1 MNVLRWF
8 AMPGLFVL
16 AGLVLSA
23 CGQAARGVAQPPA
36 VPAATPTLSQ
46 ASATPA
52 PASPEAT
59 APPSAAS
66 ASGLEPRP
74 DDPRCQRQ
82 VAALRIRFSVSGWQT
97 NFCQHSVDYADIL
110 SGGPPPDGIPP
121 LDNPKFE
128 TAAEADAWLKPN
140 EPVIS
145 FRLGDEA
152 RAYPLQVLIW
162 HEIVN
167 DAVAGRPVAVTFC
180 PLCNAAIVFDRRV
193 NGQVLRFGTSGNLRF
208 SDLIMW
214 DDRTESWW
222 QQFTGEAIVGDMTGT
237 RLEFLPAQIVAWADF
252 KAAFPQG
259 QVLSRDTGYSRPYG
273 QNPYTGYD
281 RIDRPPFLFD
291 GTLDDRLPPMARVVA
306 VVLGETVT
314 AYPFSTLKEVHVV
327 NDVVEGHPIAVF
339 WKEGT
344 ASALD
349 KSSIAASRDVG
360 STAVYE
366 RRLDGQT
373 LTFTWNGAA
382 FQDQETGSTWDLFGQ
397 AIAGPLAG
405 KSLKPLLSHEYFW
418 FAWAAFRPDTMIY
431 RSASEY

>member
-8 AMPGLFVL
+8 TMPGLFVL
-16 AGLVLSA
+16 AGLLLSA
-23 CGQAARGVAQPPA
+23 CGQAARDVTQPP
-36 VPAATPTLSQ
+36 PPLS
-46 ASATPA
+46 TA
-52 PASPEAT
+52 PASPQVTAT
-59 APPSAAS
+59 PSS
-66 ASGLEPRP
+66 EPVSGLEAQP
-74 DDPRCQRQ
+74 DDPRCQAQ
-82 VAALRIRFSVSGWQT
+82 VAQQGVRFNVSGWKT
-97 NFCQHSVDYADIL
+97 NFCLHSVDYAEIL

-145 FRLGDEA
+145 FQLGDEA

-167 DAVAGRPVAVTFC
+167 DVVGGRPVAVTFC
-180 PLCNAAIVFDRRV
+180 PLCNAAIVFDRTL
-193 NGQVLRFGTSGNLRF
+193 NGQVLRFGTTGNLRY

-214 DDRTESWW
+214 DDQTESWW
-222 QQFTGEAIVGDMTGT
+222 QQFTGEAIVGDMTGA

-259 QVLSRDTGYSRPYG
+259 QVLSRDTGYLRSYG

-306 VVLGETVT
+306 VAVGEAIK
-314 AYPFSTLKEVHVV
+314 AYPFSTLKEVRVI
-327 NDVVEGHPIAVF
+327 NDVVAGRQLVVF

-349 KSSIAASRDVG
+349 KRDIAASRDVG

-366 RRLDGQT
+366 RTLEGQT
-373 LTFTWNGAA
+373 LTFTWDGAA
-382 FQDQETGSTWDLFGQ
+382 FQDQETGSTWNLFGQ
-397 AIAGPLAG
+397 ATSGPLAE
-405 KSLKPLLSHEYFW
+405 KSLRPVISHEYFW
-418 FAWAAFRPDTMIY
+418 FAWAAFRPDTVIY
-431 RSASEY
+431 RPDS